1 MSKKC
6 IMEKKDQ
13 INQNPAD
20 EQQEEK
26 SRVEEPTPKTE
37 QGMSLSEDEKIN
49 IVQMIR
55 SGGAAKAPEIKSEPQ
70 KRYGKQIPKTLKGKV
85 LKLLRDGLP
94 VTEITPEP
102 VAKTGKGKVHI
113 SEAERVFMLRLLRDT
128 NANVLAN
135 NGHPKEDQ
143 DVDFDQM
150 NKQEL
155 VELLEEVVREKDI
168 TVIKARVAKI
178 KGAFYHLNRDEI
190 NHQKQA
196 FITKGGKEEDFAHIT
211 GPLEKRFDDAFAIY
225 RHNRAKYSEELE
237 KVKQQNLKKR
247 LEILE
252 ELKQLIASEETLKR
266 TYDEFKRLQ
275 QDWKDAGLVPAGEL
289 NNLWQNY
296 HFLVEKFFDKVR
308 INRELR
314 DLDLKKNLE
323 QKIELCKKAE
333 ALPEEKSVLESFKKL
348 QQYHDGWREI
358 GPVPREQKDE
368 VWERF
373 KAATDKINQL
383 RREHY
388 KHIHEEQEKNF
399 ELKEAL
405 CEEAEKLIAETQP
418 SSVKEWQKLTD
429 KFNDLLVRW
438 KSVGRAPRTKN
449 DLIWK
454 RFKTS
459 LDTFYSGKRSFF
471 SALKESQMENY
482 SKKLTLCEQA
492 EAIKE
497 STEWKTVTNK
507 LISFQKEWKEIGP
520 VPLKYSDKVWKR
532 FRAACDEFFNRK
544 SAFYKNN
551 HKEEEENLKNKEAL
565 VASMLGF
572 DIHAEKEK
580 NLVALKEFQQQW
592 LNIGHVPFHVKD
604 KIYKRYHEAYEKL
617 LGKMHLSQEELSSR
631 GFKNKLEV
639 FKKSAEGGQRML
651 RERSFLSGKMNK
663 LKEDISL
670 WENNIGFFSS
680 SKASALVSGFE
691 KKIEQAKKEYNQL
704 KEKIKLIDKEL

>member
-1 MSKKC
+1 
-6 IMEKKDQ
+6 MEKKDQ

-20 EQQEEK
+20 KQQEEK
-26 SRVEEPTPKTE
+26 LRVEETTPTK
-37 QGMSLSEDEKIN
+37 QDEKGLSDDEKRS
-49 IVQMIR
+49 IVKMIQ
-55 SGGAAKAPEIKSEPQ
+55 STGGEKTPEILKP
-70 KRYGKQIPKTLKGKV
+70 KPKGRPKKQIPKTLKEKV
-85 LKLLRDGLP
+85 LKLVRDAK
-94 VTEITPEP
+94 P
-102 VAKTGKGKVHI
+102 VAKPVKKTVAL
-113 SEAERVFMLRLLRDT
+113 SEKKEAVLSDAERTFVLGLLRDT
-128 NANVLAN
+128 NRKVATKGEQAA
-135 NGHPKEDQ
+135 EEQ
-143 DVDFDQM
+143 EIDFDQM

-168 TVIKARVAKI
+168 TVIKVRVARI
-178 KGAFYHLNRDEI
+178 KGAFYHLNREEI

-196 FITKGGKEEDFAHIT
+196 FSAAGGKEEDFAHIT
-211 GPLEKRFDDAFAIY
+211 GPLEKRFDDAFSIY

-237 KVKQQNLKKR
+237 KVKQQNLKKKF
-247 LEILE
+247 EILE

-275 QDWKDAGLVPAGEL
+275 QDWKEAGVVPVGEL

-308 INRELR
+308 INKELR
-314 DLDLKKNLE
+314 DLDLKKNMEL
-323 QKIELCKKAE
+323 KLELCKKAE
-333 ALPEEKSVLESFKKL
+333 GLLEEKSALNSFKKL
-348 QQYHDGWREI
+348 QQYHDDWREI

-388 KHIHEEQEKNF
+388 KDIHEEQEKNF
-399 ELKEAL
+399 EAKELL
-405 CEEAEKLIAETQP
+405 CVDAEKLISEEQP
-418 SSVKEWQKLTD
+418 ASVKEWQKATD
-429 KFNDLLVRW
+429 KFNDLLNRW
-438 KSVGRAPRTKN
+438 KSVGRAPRVKN

-459 LDTFYSGKRSFF
+459 LDSFYSNKRSFF

-482 SKKLTLCEQA
+482 SKKLVLCEQA

-497 STEWKTVTNK
+497 STDWKKVTNE
-507 LISFQKEWKEIGP
+507 LIGFQKEWKEIGP
-520 VPLKYSDKVWKR
+520 VPRKYSDKIWKR

-551 HKEEEENLKNKEAL
+551 HKEEEENLKKKEAL
-565 VASMLGF
+565 VASMLDF
-572 DIHAEKEK
+572 AVKDDKEE
-580 NLVALKEFQQQW
+580 NLTALKDFQQSW
-592 LNIGHVPFHVKD
+592 LAIGHVPFHVKD
-604 KIYKRYHEAYEKL
+604 KIYKSYHEAYEKL
-617 LGKMHLSQEELSSR
+617 LEKMHLSQAELSSR

-639 FKKSAEGGQRML
+639 FKKSPEGEHRL
-651 RERSFLSGKMNK
+651 LHERSVLSAKLKK

-680 SKASALVSGFE
+680 SKQASALVSDFE
-691 KKIEQAKKEYNQL
+691 KKIELAKKDYNLL
-704 KEKIKLIDKEL
+704 KEKIKLIDREL

>member
-1 MSKKC
+1 
-6 IMEKKDQ
+6 MEKKDQ

-20 EQQEEK
+20 KQQEEK
-26 SRVEEPTPKTE
+26 LRVEETTPTK
-37 QGMSLSEDEKIN
+37 QDKKGLSDDEKRS
-49 IVQMIR
+49 IVKMIQ
-55 SGGAAKAPEIKSEPQ
+55 STGGEKTPEVLKP
-70 KRYGKQIPKTLKGKV
+70 KPKGRPKKQIPKTLKEKV
-85 LKLLRDGLP
+85 LKLVRDAK
-94 VTEITPEP
+94 P
-102 VAKTGKGKVHI
+102 VAKPVKKTVAL
-113 SEAERVFMLRLLRDT
+113 SEKKEAVLSDAERTFVLGLLRDT
-128 NANVLAN
+128 NRKVATKGEQAA
-135 NGHPKEDQ
+135 EEQ
-143 DVDFDQM
+143 EIDFDQM

-168 TVIKARVAKI
+168 TVIKVRVARI
-178 KGAFYHLNRDEI
+178 KGAFYHLNREEI

-196 FITKGGKEEDFAHIT
+196 FSAAGGKEEDFAHIT
-211 GPLEKRFDDAFAIY
+211 GPLEKRFDDAFSIY

-237 KVKQQNLKKR
+237 KVKQQNLKKKF
-247 LEILE
+247 EILE

-275 QDWKDAGLVPAGEL
+275 QDWKEAGVVPVGEL

-308 INRELR
+308 INKELR
-314 DLDLKKNLE
+314 DLDLKKNMEL
-323 QKIELCKKAE
+323 KLELCKKAE
-333 ALPEEKSVLESFKKL
+333 GLLEEKSALNSFKKL
-348 QQYHDGWREI
+348 QQYHDDWREI

-388 KHIHEEQEKNF
+388 KDIHEEQEKNF
-399 ELKEAL
+399 EAKELL
-405 CEEAEKLIAETQP
+405 CVDAEKLISEEQP
-418 SSVKEWQKLTD
+418 ASVKEWQKATD
-429 KFNDLLVRW
+429 KFNDLLNRW
-438 KSVGRAPRTKN
+438 KSVGRAPRVKN

-459 LDTFYSGKRSFF
+459 LDSFYSNKRSFF

-482 SKKLTLCEQA
+482 SKKLVLCEQA

-497 STEWKTVTNK
+497 STDWKKVTNE
-507 LISFQKEWKEIGP
+507 LIGFQKEWKEIGP
-520 VPLKYSDKVWKR
+520 VPRKYSDKIWKR

-551 HKEEEENLKNKEAL
+551 HKEEEENLKKKEAL
-565 VASMLGF
+565 VASMLDF
-572 DIHAEKEK
+572 AVKDDKEE
-580 NLVALKEFQQQW
+580 NLTALKDFQQSW
-592 LNIGHVPFHVKD
+592 LAIGHVPFHVKD
-604 KIYKRYHEAYEKL
+604 KIYKSYHEAYEKL
-617 LGKMHLSQEELSSR
+617 LEKMHLSQAELSSR

-639 FKKSAEGGQRML
+639 FKKSPEGEHRL
-651 RERSFLSGKMNK
+651 LHERSVLSAKLKK

-680 SKASALVSGFE
+680 SKQASALVSDFE
-691 KKIEQAKKEYNQL
+691 KKIELAKKDYNLL
-704 KEKIKLIDKEL
+704 KEKIKLIDREL